1 MNSIVFHYTARLHPY
16 TRSSLMLYNVALWIC
31 TLTVRRVCVV
41 KAITMMKTTST
52 MKPMEQWCSWSII
65 SKTTLIF
72 DVGRFSLSHSLSL
85 DLLSLSCSP
94 TCHLAIM
101 SSNKRQIFTIQR
113 ALASLQTM
121 NIFFEW
127 ENCPGNHPVQK
138 KWIRRTIFET
148 RDSFFSLTFLPLF
161 RHFFF
166 FHSFTHF
173 FYCYC
178 RCCELVKLFNNPIMH
193 LVKVL
198 GLASFTSTWNFAI
211 D

>member
-72 DVGRFSLSHSLSL
+72 DVGRFSLSLFLSVP
-85 DLLSLSCSP
+85 SLSCSP

-148 RDSFFSLTFLPLF
+148 RDSFFFTHSSATFSSFLLF
-161 RHFFF
+161 SF
-166 FHSFTHF
+166 FHSFF
-173 FYCYC
+173 
-178 RCCELVKLFNNPIMH
+178 LL
-193 LVKVL
+193 LL
-198 GLASFTSTWNFAI
+198 SLLWAG
-211 D
+211 

>member
-72 DVGRFSLSHSLSL
+72 DVGRFSLSLYLSV
-85 DLLSLSCSP
+85 LSLSCSP

-121 NIFFEW
+121 NIFFRVRKLPWKSPSAKEVDKAH
-127 ENCPGNHPVQK
+127 N
-138 KWIRRTIFET
+138 F
-148 RDSFFSLTFLPLF
+148 RDARFFFSLTLLLLF

-178 RCCELVKLFNNPIMH
+178 RCCELVKLFNNPIIH

>member
-72 DVGRFSLSHSLSL
+72 DVGRFSLSLYLSV
-85 DLLSLSCSP
+85 LSLSCSP

-148 RDSFFSLTFLPLF
+148 RDSFFHSLFCYFFVISSFFILSLIFFIVIVAVVSWLNFLTTQL
-161 RHFFF
+161 
-166 FHSFTHF
+166 
-173 FYCYC
+173 Y
-178 RCCELVKLFNNPIMH
+178 I
-193 LVKVL
+193 
-198 GLASFTSTWNFAI
+198 
-211 D
+211 